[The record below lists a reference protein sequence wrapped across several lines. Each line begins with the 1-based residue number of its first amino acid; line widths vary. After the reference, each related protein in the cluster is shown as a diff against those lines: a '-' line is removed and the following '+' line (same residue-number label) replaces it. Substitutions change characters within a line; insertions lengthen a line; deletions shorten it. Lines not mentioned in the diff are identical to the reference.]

1 MNFAAHSGVVSRA
14 LRIGLVAAAG
24 IALLG
29 ISGCKPAEPVRI
41 DDLRMPLEAFSGAQR
56 METKSV
62 ADRIL
67 LEDARPAEGSADNVV
82 LKTLEREQVS
92 GSAYWRYW
100 VSADRSGLY
109 KVRTTL
115 YDSVEARRLA
125 WEKRY
130 APPALSG
137 TEVLALGDG
146 GFLYQNRIAGFFHGP
161 MMVEISTSGTAD
173 RLRDFAGA
181 YAEFVQDQ
189 LRS

>member
-1 MNFAAHSGVVSRA
+1 MNLKIRTGAASRA
-14 LRIGLVAAAG
+14 VQACLVAAVA

-41 DDLRMPLEAFSGAQR
+41 DNLRMPLEAFPGAQR

-62 ADRIL
+62 ADRIS
-67 LEDARPAEGSADNVV
+67 LEGISPAEGTTDNVV
-82 LKTLEREQVS
+82 LKTLEREKVS

-146 GFLYQNRIAGFFHGP
+146 GFLYQDRIAGFFYGP
-161 MMVEISTSGTAD
+161 MMVEISASGTAD
-173 RLRDFAGA
+173 QLRDFAGA